1 MLCISRGCWFVPSL
15 RSGGCSEGGC
25 RLSEKSELE
34 RLQGLLERLEAAR
47 ARLEGL
53 EDPEQAV
60 EVLGE
65 LNELAREV
73 QAEVERARREAA
85 G

>member
-1 MLCISRGCWFVPSL
+1 MT
-15 RSGGCSEGGC
+15 
-25 RLSEKSELE
+25 EKPELE
-34 RLQGLLERLEAAR
+34 RLQSLLERLEAAR

-85 G
+85 P